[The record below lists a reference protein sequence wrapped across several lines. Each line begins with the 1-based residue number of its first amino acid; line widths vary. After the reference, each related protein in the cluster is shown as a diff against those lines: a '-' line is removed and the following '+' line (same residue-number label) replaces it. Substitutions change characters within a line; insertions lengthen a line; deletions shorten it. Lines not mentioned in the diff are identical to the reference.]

1 MILKKNI
8 DDRPKLDKDE
18 DHSKY
23 MSKSKGGG
31 SEAQKNNV
39 KYNKMV
45 VGKPRRVSSPKSEMF
60 KSAFYRLRKYT
71 DASGRDRTY
80 PVPLA
85 PIIFTLWVSRKHDEV
100 HAIKVSEIRPELIRK
115 FFGRFVNKKIGAID
129 MVGNAKN
136 LYKSKVKTAPMI
148 RQNAY
153 RSYKL
158 SNIKQIFELTM
169 DLSKLTPKNKQAKG
183 MTTRSFKKEV

>member
-1 MILKKNI
+1 MALIKSIEEK
-8 DDRPKLDKDE
+8 PKLDKDE

-23 MSKSKGGG
+23 MSKGGT

-60 KSAFYRLRKYT
+60 RSAFYRLRKYT
-71 DASGRDRTY
+71 DASGRDKTY
-80 PVPLA
+80 PVPFA

-100 HAIKVSEIRPELIRK
+100 HAIKISEIRPELIRK
-115 FFGRFVNKKIGAID
+115 FFGRFVNKKVGAID

-136 LYKSKVKTAPMI
+136 LYKSKVRTAPVI
-148 RQNAY
+148 RNNAY

-158 SNIKQIFELTM
+158 SSIKQIFELTM

-183 MTTRSFKKEV
+183 VTTKSFKKEV